1 MLWSTGAA
9 VLVPI
14 YPEWSGRITSLI
26 ETFLSFGLLIGPMI
40 GSYLYSIGDYSVPFA
55 FAALCQIILAMIC
68 IFCLP
73 NKCVES
79 YDDGSHLPNFGSS
92 NFEGNY
98 SISPKGTF

>member
-40 GSYLYSIGDYSVPFA
+40 GSYLYSIGGYSVP

-73 NKCVES
+73 NTFVES
-79 YDDGSHLPNFGSS
+79 YDDGSHLPNFDSI

-98 SISPKGTF
+98 FISPTGSF